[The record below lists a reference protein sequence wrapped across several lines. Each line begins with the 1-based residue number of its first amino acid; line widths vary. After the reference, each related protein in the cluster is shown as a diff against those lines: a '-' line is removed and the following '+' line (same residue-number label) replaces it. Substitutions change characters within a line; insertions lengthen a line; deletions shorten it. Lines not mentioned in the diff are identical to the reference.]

1 MQWRRRR
8 KVNEMG
14 TADSK
19 HLPEV
24 KINTKMRVAR
34 RWKGRGALR
43 GRPLRGWVGEKEWY
57 GQRALVVP
65 LSTPVQ

>member
-34 RWKGRGALR
+34 SGKGRGALR
-43 GRPLRGWVGEKEWY
+43 GRPLRGWVGEKS
-57 GQRALVVP
+57 GTARAVLVVP
-65 LSTPVQ
+65 